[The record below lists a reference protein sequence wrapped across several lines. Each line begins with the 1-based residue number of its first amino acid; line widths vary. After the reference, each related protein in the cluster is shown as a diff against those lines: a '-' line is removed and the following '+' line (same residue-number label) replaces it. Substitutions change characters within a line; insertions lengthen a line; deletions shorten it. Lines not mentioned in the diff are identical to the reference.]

1 MGQYYKPVILNQDN
15 EVVGWVYSHNYDSGL
30 KLMEHSWL
38 KNKFVQLFEGLISPS
53 GQLYKSRVV
62 WAGDYADEEQDGTT
76 LYGQCGAVNEL
87 KPKGE
92 PVYYRYVVNH
102 TKKQYVDKETVP
114 NNDGWVIHPLPLL
127 TCEGN
132 GRGGGD
138 FHTDNKDEENLIG
151 SWARDV
157 ISVENN
163 LDDYLEYQEINFNL
177 QEKW

>member
-1 MGQYYKPVILNQDN
+1 MGQYYKPAILDESN
-15 EVVGWVYSHNYDSGL
+15 EVLGWVYSHNYDSGL

-38 KNKFVQLFEGLISPS
+38 KNKFVQSFESLISPT
-53 GQLYKSRVV
+53 GKLYKSRVV
-62 WAGDYADEEQDGTT
+62 WAGDYADEEQDGTNI
-76 LYGQCGAVNEL
+76 YARCGSVNEL
-87 KPKGE
+87 NPKGE
-92 PVYYRYVVNH
+92 PAYYRYIVNH

-114 NNDGWVIHPLPLL
+114 SNDGWVIHPLPLL

-138 FHTDNKDEENLIG
+138 YRVNEEVEEQLIG

-157 ISVENN
+157 ISVENSLEN
-163 LDDYLEYQEINFNL
+163 FSEYQEINFNL